1 MKLIALH
8 DKSGKILA
16 AVRHTADYKG
26 PVPVAGKG
34 TTLAK
39 LEIPEAHYKLN
50 LAELCT
56 KLRVDTRSSKLV
68 EAKAKAKST
77 R

>member
-16 AVRHTADYKG
+16 AVRDMGDYKG

-34 TTLAK
+34 TTVTEIEVPKAHTK
-39 LEIPEAHYKLN
+39 LDLRD
-50 LAELCT
+50 LCT
-56 KLRVDTRSSKLV
+56 RFRVHTRTCQLV
-68 EAKAKAKST
+68 EKSPKAK